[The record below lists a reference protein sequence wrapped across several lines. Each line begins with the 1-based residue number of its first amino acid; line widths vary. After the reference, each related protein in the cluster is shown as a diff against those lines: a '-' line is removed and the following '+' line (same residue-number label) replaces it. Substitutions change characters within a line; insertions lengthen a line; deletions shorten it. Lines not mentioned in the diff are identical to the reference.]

1 MVEPLLLD
9 ILWVRLVHG
18 QIATLLHEMNHR
30 GKRFGVVS
38 MCIGTGA
45 GAAAVLEVEQRTSSL

>member
-1 MVEPLLLD
+1 M
-9 ILWVRLVHG
+9 RLVHG
-18 QIATLLHEMNHR
+18 QIATLLHEMNR
-30 GKRFGVVS
+30 KGKRFGVVS